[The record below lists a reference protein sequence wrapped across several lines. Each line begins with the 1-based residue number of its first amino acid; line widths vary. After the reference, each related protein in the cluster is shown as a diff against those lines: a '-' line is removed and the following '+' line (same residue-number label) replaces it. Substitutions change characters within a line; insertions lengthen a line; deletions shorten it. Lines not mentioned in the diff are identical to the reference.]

1 MIKNISILG
10 ATGSIGESTFKIYD
24 NFHNDINIVAI
35 SAHKNIKALL
45 KKIDKY
51 KPKYAVITD
60 TNEIKE
66 YFGKYEA
73 EYNGIKIY
81 SGEDGLLRIC
91 SDKQCDII
99 INGICGKAGLIPSLT
114 ILKNGIDLALANK
127 ESIVCAGPI
136 LKDIS
141 KKNNSNI
148 IPVDSEH
155 SAIFHLLQNK
165 KTENIKKI
173 YLTASGGPFL
183 KLNKKEWKKITI
195 QDALKHPTW
204 KMGNKIT
211 IDSATIANKGLEV
224 IEAHYLFDLE
234 YSKINVLIHP
244 QSLIHSMVETIDSE
258 IYAQLGPNDMSI
270 PIQNAIFFP
279 DLKVNNYNEFDFSK
293 GISLMFYPIDI
304 NKYKMLKFAYQCG
317 EKGGLYPV
325 FFNFINES
333 LVYLF
338 LDNKISFLD
347 IEKYMEKSIE
357 IFDKYNEI
365 DKKELTLDNIK
376 RVEEQSDIIV
386 NKFIKEF

>member
-10 ATGSIGESTFKIYD
+10 VTGSIGESTLKIYD
-24 NFHNDINIVAI
+24 NFRNDINIIAI
-35 SAHKNIKALL
+35 SAHKNIQLLL
-45 KKIDKY
+45 KTIDKY
-51 KPKYAVITD
+51 GPEYAVISD
-60 TNEIKE
+60 VNEMKG
-66 YFGKYEA
+66 YFGKYET
-73 EYNGIKIY
+73 EYNGVKIY
-81 SGEDGLLRIC
+81 SGADGLSRLC
-91 SDKQCDII
+91 SDKKCDII
-99 INGICGKAGLIPSLT
+99 INGICGKAGLFPSLK
-114 ILKNGIDLALANK
+114 ILENGIDLALANK

-136 LKDIS
+136 LKNVS
-141 KKNNSNI
+141 RKNNSNI

-165 KTENIKKI
+165 KAENIKKI

-183 KLNKKEWKKITI
+183 KLNKEEWGKITI

-211 IDSATIANKGLEV
+211 IDSATAANKGLEV
-224 IEAHYLFDLE
+224 IEAHYLFEME
-234 YSKINVLIHP
+234 YSKIDVLIHP

-279 DLKVNNYNEFDFSK
+279 ELKINNYNTFDFSK
-293 GISLMFYPIDI
+293 KVSLEFHPIDM
-304 NKYKMLKFAYQCG
+304 NKYKMLKFAYLCG

-325 FFNFINES
+325 FFNFINEI

-347 IEKYMEKSIE
+347 IEKYMEGSIE
-357 IFDKYNEI
+357 IFDSTIQINKN
-365 DKKELTLDNIK
+365 DLTLDNIK
-376 RVEEQSDIIV
+376 IVEEQVDIII
-386 NKFIKEF
+386 NKIIKES